1 MSGDGGQP
9 DPLGV
14 QADPA
19 GPVPEFF
26 FVVITGDTPCIS
38 VICTTLYP
46 LSVCCSLCTQV

>member
-1 MSGDGGQP
+1 MYHSISTVCLLFAVYPGMSGDGGQP

-26 FVVITGDTPCIS
+26 
-38 VICTTLYP
+38 
-46 LSVCCSLCTQV
+46 